1 MNIDQALTLA
11 FQFVNQPMADLA
23 IKEMADDLA
32 VYPPENVIAALKR
45 CRSELKSIKYGDILD
60 RLPGGHP
67 GPEQAWS
74 VVQRGMQNEALTMVW
89 TDEMRESF
97 GVANALSDDPVA
109 ARMAFK
115 ETYQRLVS
123 ESRSNNAPINWLV
136 SQGTDKADRELQ
148 ITEGVKAGRLK
159 VEYAQRFLPHP
170 EDPSTIALLEKLCQ
184 RLLS

>member
-32 VYPPENVIAALKR
+32 VYPQENVLAALKR
-45 CRSELKSIKYGDILD
+45 CRSELKAIRYGDILD

-67 GPEQAWS
+67 GPENAWS
-74 VVQRGMQNEALTMVW
+74 LVQRGMQNEALTMVW
-89 TDEMRESF
+89 TDEMREAY
-97 GVANALSDDPVA
+97 GVAAGLADDPVA

-115 ETYQRLVS
+115 ETYQQLVS
-123 ESRSNNAPINWLV
+123 VSRSKNAEIKWSV
-136 SQGTDKADRELQ
+136 SQGTHKSDRELQ
-148 ITEGVKAGRLK
+148 ITEGVKAGRLLP
-159 VEYAQRFLPHP
+159 EYAQRLLPHP
-170 EDPSTIALLEKLCQ
+170 DNPDTVKLLSQLCP